1 MTIAKFLKKIHG
13 RLGAATGQGC
23 GWGGGQQAEGC
34 GQEEAGR
41 GVWLGGSRQRDVARR
56 QKGVVRRQLAEGC
69 GFRQS

>member
-1 MTIAKFLKKIHG
+1 VWPGGDRQRGVA
-13 RLGAATGQGC
+13 R
-23 GWGGGQQAEGC
+23 GGQQAEGC

>member
-1 MTIAKFLKKIHG
+1 MWL
-13 RLGAATGQGC
+13 
-23 GWGGGQQAEGC
+23 GGGQQAEGC